1 MTTNKQI
8 VSAIKKSLSKID
20 FSKTVEKCTNEA
32 QTRQYLI
39 EPIIQVL
46 GYSSFDDML
55 TEFNAGWGA
64 KNDRADIGLLVKD
77 KKNPEIIVECKS
89 LGKKLTDKEAS
100 QLNSYFINTKNSKLG
115 ILTNGMEWR
124 FYAINNATKSSNLF
138 EVPFLVLDFSEINDG
153 LIDQLSKFHRNFLS
167 TNLNEMLEE
176 TQEFYFMQGFDSAFA
191 TELFEPSDAF
201 IKAIFDRMDGK
212 RMTDAVKDKIKSLI
226 NSNSIQSA
234 LSKVIEEESKSGNM
248 VITTAEEL
256 KIYHTVKT
264 ILVHNKKIDSE
275 RITYRDQKN
284 SFNVLVDDNNK
295 KIVCKII
302 SSRNKYTIEINGDRF
317 DYNGIDSIVKM
328 KKQLLEAAL
337 TYID

>member
-138 EVPFLVLDFSEINDG
+138 EVPFLVLDFIFLDIPRKTK
-153 LIDQLSKFHRNFLS
+153 LITL
-167 TNLNEMLEE
+167 
-176 TQEFYFMQGFDSAFA
+176 
-191 TELFEPSDAF
+191 
-201 IKAIFDRMDGK
+201 
-212 RMTDAVKDKIKSLI
+212 
-226 NSNSIQSA
+226 
-234 LSKVIEEESKSGNM
+234 
-248 VITTAEEL
+248 
-256 KIYHTVKT
+256 
-264 ILVHNKKIDSE
+264 
-275 RITYRDQKN
+275 
-284 SFNVLVDDNNK
+284 
-295 KIVCKII
+295 I
-302 SSRNKYTIEINGDRF
+302 SSDMFKTAKLLAVGFSSTFKIL
-317 DYNGIDSIVKM
+317 SI
-328 KKQLLEAAL
+328 
-337 TYID
+337 I

>member
-8 VSAIKKSLSKID
+8 VTAIKKSLSKLD
-20 FSKTVEKCTNEA
+20 FSKINEKCTNEA
-32 QTRQYLI
+32 QTRLYLI

-55 TEFNAGWGA
+55 TEINAGWGA

-77 KKNPEIIVECKS
+77 KKNPEIIVECKA

-100 QLNSYFINTKNSKLG
+100 QLNGYFINTKNSKIG
-115 ILTNGMEWR
+115 ILTNGMDWR
-124 FYAINNATKSSNLF
+124 FYSVNNSTKSQNLF
-138 EVPFLVLDFSEINDG
+138 EIPFLVLDFSEINDE
-153 LIDQLSKFHRNFLS
+153 LIEQLSKFHRNFLA
-167 TNLNEMLEE
+167 TNLNELLEE
-176 TQEFYFMQGFDSAFA
+176 TQEFYFMQGFDTAFA
-191 TELFEPSDAF
+191 SELFEPSDEF
-201 IKAIFDRMDGK
+201 IKAIFNRMDGK
-212 RMTDAVKDKIKSLI
+212 KLTDNIKSKLKSLV

-234 LSKVIEEESKSGNM
+234 LLKVIDEESKSGNM

-264 ILVHNKKIDSE
+264 ILVHNKKIDAD

-302 SSRNKYTIEINGDRF
+302 SAKNKYTIEINGDKF
-317 DYNGIDSIVKM
+317 DYIGIDSIVKI
-328 KKQLLEAAL
+328 KKQLLESAL
-337 TYID
+337 SYIE